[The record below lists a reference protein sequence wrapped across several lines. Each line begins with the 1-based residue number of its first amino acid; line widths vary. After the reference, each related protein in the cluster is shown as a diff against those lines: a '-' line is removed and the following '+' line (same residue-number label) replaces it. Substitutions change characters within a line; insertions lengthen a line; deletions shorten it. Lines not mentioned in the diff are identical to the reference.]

1 MIQVKNLRKR
11 FDELEVL
18 SNINALFIPGECNL
32 ILGQSGAGKTV
43 LMKCLIGVL
52 KPTSGEILFDNID
65 MATIGK
71 KQLKLF
77 RTRMGVLFQGSA
89 LFDSMSVYENVL
101 FPLEM
106 FSKKTPVQRRKKAD
120 ELIER
125 VGLTKAKSLRPSEI
139 SGGMMKRCAIARSL
153 VLEPD
158 YLFCDEP
165 NSGLDPQTSQSID
178 ELLYSLTHEN
188 NITTVINTHDM
199 NSVSH
204 IGDTI
209 LYLNKGEVEWSGTMH
224 NIETDAP
231 ESFKRFIS
239 AK

>member
-1 MIQVKNLRKR
+1 MIQVKNLRKH

-18 SNINALFIPGECNL
+18 SNINALFMPGECNL

-71 KQLKLF
+71 KQLKSF
-77 RTRMGVLFQGSA
+77 RTHMGVLFQGSA

-125 VGLTKAKSLRPSEI
+125 VGLTKAKALRPSEI

-209 LYLNKGEVEWSGTMH
+209 LFLSKGEVEWSGTMH